1 MLKSQQIFRRE
12 KHNIFD
18 EEVNKIVLR
27 ASNDKRMQ
35 QIDSI
40 ETYAWGTTNDLVCK
54 KEETK
59 CKNVIKQYKKWLTL
73 MMLQKKI

>member
-1 MLKSQQIFRRE
+1 MNSLKGSHKEFIKNNKLMLKSQQIFRRE

-40 ETYAWGTTNDLVCK
+40 ETYA
-54 KEETK
+54 
-59 CKNVIKQYKKWLTL
+59 
-73 MMLQKKI
+73 